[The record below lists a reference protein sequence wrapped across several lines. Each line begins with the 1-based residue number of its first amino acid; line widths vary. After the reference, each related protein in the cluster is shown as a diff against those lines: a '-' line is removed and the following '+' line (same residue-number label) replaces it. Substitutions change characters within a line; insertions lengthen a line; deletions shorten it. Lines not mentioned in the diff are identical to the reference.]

1 MNEVINDK
9 QGSRFVMN
17 IGEHEIYVLYS
28 EDKESLDL
36 YSTYTP
42 PQLRGQ
48 RLAEKVVHAAFNY
61 AKEKNLKVIP
71 SCWYVRKFLDKHP
84 EYQTD
89 QPRLINF

>member
-17 IGEHEIYVLYS
+17 VDEHEVYVLYA
-28 EDKESLDL
+28 EDKNAIDL

-48 RLAEKVVHAAFNY
+48 GLASVVVKAALEY
-61 AKEKNLKVIP
+61 AKEKKLKVIAG
-71 SCWYVRKFLDKHP
+71 CWYVRKFIERHTEFEKLLK
-84 EYQTD
+84 
-89 QPRLINF
+89 NSS

>member
-17 IGEHEIYVLYS
+17 VDEHEVYVLYA
-28 EDKESLDL
+28 EGKDTIDL

-48 RLAEKVVHAAFNY
+48 GLAAVVVKAALEY
-61 AKEKNLKVIP
+61 AKGKNLKVIAG
-71 SCWYVRKFLDKHP
+71 CWYVRKFIDENQQYHN
-84 EYQTD
+84 
-89 QPRLINF
+89 LIN

>member
-17 IGEHEIYVLYS
+17 VDEHEVYVLYA
-28 EDKESLDL
+28 EDKNAIDL

-48 RLAEKVVHAAFNY
+48 GLASVVVKSALEY
-61 AKEKNLKVIP
+61 AKEKNLKVIAG
-71 SCWYVRKFLDKHP
+71 CWYVRKFID
-84 EYQTD
+84 ENQQYQN
-89 QPRLINF
+89 LIN

>member
-17 IGEHEIYVLYS
+17 VDGNEVYVLYA
-28 EDKESLDL
+28 EDKNAIDL

-48 RLAEKVVHAAFNY
+48 GLASVVVKVALEY
-61 AKEKNLKVIP
+61 AKEKKIKVIAG
-71 SCWYVRKFLDKHP
+71 CWYVRKFIDENP
-84 EYQTD
+84 EYQN
-89 QPRLINF
+89 LVKE

>member
-9 QGSRFVMN
+9 QGSRFLLDVD
-17 IGEHEIYVLYS
+17 GQEVYALYA
-28 EDKESLDL
+28 EDKETIDL

-48 RLAEKVVHAAFNY
+48 GLAEKVVLAAFKY

-71 SCWYVRKFLDKHP
+71 TCWYVRSFLEKHP
-84 EYQTD
+84 EYAA
-89 QPRLINF
+89 LC